1 MTFKI
6 RAEKTNHSINRVG
19 TTMQPHGKENGIPTH
34 TKKKSQIDQKIL
46 TLKERNHKSIKR
58 IQETLFIPPDSIRNS
73 KPKTHK
79 VKDK

>member
-6 RAEKTNHSINRVG
+6 RAEKTNHSINGVG
-19 TTMQPHGKENGIPTH
+19 TTMQPQKENGIPTH
-34 TKKKSQIDQKIL
+34 TKKKKSQIDQKIL
-46 TLKERNHKSIKR
+46 TLKERNYKSIKR
-58 IQETLFIPPDSIRNS
+58 IQETLFILLDSIRKT